1 MGEKDILE
9 KKLFMFND
17 VFADFLNGII
27 FNGRQIV
34 EESELFDLS
43 GWSHY
48 KADDSRHRYQ
58 DRDVVKLW
66 KKKNV
71 VISLIGIEN
80 QDVPDKDMV
89 FRVLSY
95 DGASYKTQLA
105 KKDEDK
111 RKHLKDKKNTEII
124 ETDKEDEKDI
134 FPVITFV
141 VYYGE
146 EEWKYETTLKK
157 RLKIG
162 DELDEFVSDY
172 KINLIDLKK
181 FTEDDINKFKKD
193 FKLLVNYMVKGSN
206 HDAGSIELN
215 HPEEV
220 SELVLRLTGEELPIP
235 RENDGGKTM
244 EKFFE
249 PMFARM
255 AEKAEARGMAKGM
268 TEGLAKG
275 MTEGLAKGM
284 TEGLAKGMTEGMAK
298 GLAEGKAEGLVEG
311 KAEGENRIVKLISL
325 LISDGKDD
333 TVKEVLEDAKLRNR
347 LCEEY
352 GI

>member
-1 MGEKDILE
+1 
-9 KKLFMFND
+9 
-17 VFADFLNGII
+17 
-27 FNGRQIV
+27 
-34 EESELFDLS
+34 
-43 GWSHY
+43 
-48 KADDSRHRYQ
+48 
-58 DRDVVKLW
+58 
-66 KKKNV
+66 
-71 VISLIGIEN
+71 
-80 QDVPDKDMV
+80 
-89 FRVLSY
+89 
-95 DGASYKTQLA
+95 
-105 KKDEDK
+105 
-111 RKHLKDKKNTEII
+111 
-124 ETDKEDEKDI
+124 
-134 FPVITFV
+134 
-141 VYYGE
+141 
-146 EEWKYETTLKK
+146 
-157 RLKIG
+157 
-162 DELDEFVSDY
+162 
-172 KINLIDLKK
+172 
-181 FTEDDINKFKKD
+181 
-193 FKLLVNYMVKGSN
+193 MVKGSN

-268 TEGLAKG
+268 TEG
-275 MTEGLAKGM
+275 
-284 TEGLAKGMTEGMAK
+284 MAK